1 MNQIEPCL
9 RESKAVSLFVCLS
22 IRLSF
27 YLSICLLG
35 SLSLCLSSSLSL
47 SLSPSLSL
55 KLSTVPSNLSDEPS
69 FPSSPST
76 HHSLPSSQFSNF
88 FSECLARVPV
98 SLWGSG
104 AWGCVRSTWC
114 LQPSTTV
121 LNRPG
126 AVAWGPYGRAHG
138 KFCEMWSL
146 LESFGGFRCF
156 FRRRVASF
164 HLAWHFVTFRCVS

>member
-1 MNQIEPCL
+1 MLEKTMPKLKKHEKTQEDNYMFVAKYWKNITGLNKHKRIITFFQPKWNYHFQKPNYHNQ
-9 RESKAVSLFVCLS
+9 RTQVSA
-22 IRLSF
+22 
-27 YLSICLLG
+27 
-35 SLSLCLSSSLSL
+35 
-47 SLSPSLSL
+47 
-55 KLSTVPSNLSDEPS
+55 T
-69 FPSSPST
+69 
-76 HHSLPSSQFSNF
+76 F